1 MGLDMYVVE
10 RNKKDNQEDYEFAYF
25 RKFNAL
31 HNYFETEHNAGN
43 LDETPITLEMAQ
55 LLKDKADVILARPN
69 TPDVAEAIL
78 PAGYGPF
85 FGSDQYD
92 DYYYSCVR
100 DMQRMSLKLIN
111 ILSEPN
117 NQREFY
123 YHAWY

>member
-1 MGLDMYVVE
+1 MGLDMYVLE
-10 RNKKDNQEDYEFAYF
+10 RKKQDSQGDDVIAYF

-31 HNYFETEHNAGN
+31 HGYFEAEHNAGN

-69 TPDVAEAIL
+69 TPDVAEAVL
-78 PAGYGPF
+78 PTGYGLF

-100 DMQRMSLKLIN
+100 DMQRMSHKLVD
-111 ILSEPN
+111 ILSQPN